1 MSLPVVENQPFSERR
16 EAASPGQ
23 GWSRGPDGETE
34 GGGRL
39 LHGALIAVVV
49 CFLSAFL
56 ILPLA
61 VVFSEAL
68 RHGWRAYAAAIT
80 EPEAL
85 AAVRLT
91 LLATVWALLLNTV
104 FGLFAA
110 WCLGKHRFRG
120 RNILISLI
128 DLPFAVSP
136 VVAGLLLVMLF
147 GRHSWL
153 GGMFGRWGI
162 EIIFAVPGIVL
173 ATAFVTLPMIARELI
188 PIMESQGTEEEE
200 AARLLGAN
208 GLQIFWHV
216 TLPNIRWAL
225 LYGIVLCTARAMGEF
240 GAVSVV
246 SGHIRGLTTTLP
258 LHVEILYNEYRF
270 SAAFATASLLTIAAL
285 VSLVSKRIMERA
297 FESDHRSNTPRS
309 RRKSMP

>member
-1 MSLPVVENQPFSERR
+1 MHLSTAENRPLIGDPSARPLR
-16 EAASPGQ
+16 KAASG
-23 GWSRGPDGETE
+23 SRGTDAGT
-34 GGGRL
+34 GVRL
-39 LHGALIAVVV
+39 LHAAAIAVVV
-49 CFLSAFL
+49 SFLATFL

-61 VVFSEAL
+61 VVFREAL
-68 RHGWRAYAAAIT
+68 RHGWRAYVAAIT

-91 LLATVWALLLNTV
+91 LCATVAALLLNTV

-120 RNILISLI
+120 RNLLLSMI
-128 DLPFAVSP
+128 DLPYAVSP

-153 GGMFGRWGI
+153 GGILAQWGI

-188 PIMESQGTEEEE
+188 PIMEAQGTEEEE

-208 GLQIFWHV
+208 GFQIFWHV

-246 SGHIRGLTTTLP
+246 SGHIRGWTTTLP

-270 SAAFATASLLTIAAL
+270 SAAFAAASLLTIAAL
-285 VSLVSKRIMERA
+285 ISLISKRVMERA
-297 FESDHRSNTPRS
+297 YEQDHRQHKTLF
-309 RRKSMP
+309 RRKGTP

>member
-1 MSLPVVENQPFSERR
+1 MTLPIMKARLAGRASDDRSLQP
-16 EAASPGQ
+16 ASVN
-23 GWSRGPDGETE
+23 GPDHAADRESR
-34 GGGRL
+34 RL
-39 LHGALIAVVV
+39 QAVLIAAVVG
-49 CFLSAFL
+49 FLAIFL

-61 VVFSEAL
+61 VVFGEAL
-68 RHGWRAYAAAIT
+68 RHGGRAYLAAVT

-91 LLATVWALLLNTV
+91 LLATVSALLLNTV

-110 WCLGKHRFRG
+110 WCLAKHRFWG
-120 RNILISLI
+120 RNILMSLI

-200 AARLLGAN
+200 AARLLGA
-208 GLQIFWHV
+208 GGFQIFWHV

-270 SAAFATASLLTIAAL
+270 SAAFAAASLLTIAAL
-285 VSLVSKRIMERA
+285 VSLISKRIMERA
-297 FESDHRSNTPRS
+297 YKSD
-309 RRKSMP
+309 RRPHVTLLRR